1 MGYAYTWLGF
11 DYVSTWY
18 FFSCRVELKMR
29 LDTVYLTLPF
39 WKLQIA
45 KNI

>member
-1 MGYAYTWLGF
+1 MPIHDWALTMSQL
-11 DYVSTWY
+11 DI

-39 WKLQIA
+39 
-45 KNI
+45 